1 MKFSTIILSL
11 FISLSCHAQN
21 ASSGKTTA
29 NNRLTKELAIIQ
41 DSLAYYKHQIDS
53 LKHVLSIAKTSVGDE
68 PDSRYMRLF
77 TPTYFYGDMAKR
89 HFSLNKEDS
98 LTTDYNYL
106 IDNALMNVYLNSPEL
121 VLGSWRNNVAV
132 TQIAKDNV
140 DKNEAKSKEDIN
152 IVSYEMPK
160 AEEAKISD
168 VNLFIERPNFW
179 TLSGDYYLQI
189 MQNYYSGN
197 WYQGG
202 ESNYSALTRLAF
214 RANYNNKQKIKWENT
229 LEFNLGFQTN
239 KSDSVHSVKT
249 SSDMIRYT
257 GKFGLQ
263 ASKRWYYTLQAVAN
277 SQFMRSFATNSYN
290 VNSDFMSPLD
300 LNVSLGMDYTIGWFK
315 NKFTGTVHLA
325 PFAFNYKYVD
335 RLALAQRN
343 GIDKGKHSKF
353 DYGSTFTLDFNWKL
367 SNNVSWRSRLYGYT
381 TYKRMD
387 MQWENTFNMKVSKYI
402 SANIYIYP
410 RFDDSNISRKD
421 DDLGYFQL
429 KEYTSLGLSY
439 SF

>member
-1 MKFSTIILSL
+1 MKFFTLL
-11 FISLSCHAQN
+11 LTMFVSLSGNAQSAN
-21 ASSGKTTA
+21 TGKTLV
-29 NNRLTKELAIIQ
+29 NKRLTKELSVYK
-41 DSLAYYKHQIDS
+41 DSLAYYKYQIDS
-53 LKHVLSIAKTSVGDE
+53 LKLVLSKERIYSSERPVN
-68 PDSRYMRLF
+68 RYMRLF

-89 HFSLNKEDS
+89 HFSLNETDS
-98 LTTDYNYL
+98 LTTVYNYL
-106 IDNALMNVYLNSPEL
+106 VDKALLNVYINNPEL
-121 VLGSWRNNVAV
+121 VVGSWRDNLAV

-140 DKNEAKSKEDIN
+140 DKVDAKGKEDIN
-152 IVSYEMPK
+152 IGSYKMPK
-160 AEEAKISD
+160 AEEAEITD
-168 VNLFIERPNFW
+168 VDLFIERPNFW

-189 MQNYYSGN
+189 MQNYYSVN

-202 ESNYSALTRLAF
+202 ESNYSALTRLTF
-214 RANYNNKQKIKWENT
+214 RANYNNKKRIKWENT
-229 LEFNLGFQTN
+229 LELNLGLQTS
-239 KSDSVHSVKT
+239 KSDSIHVVKT

-257 GKFGLQ
+257 GKLGLQ
-263 ASKRWYYTLQAVAN
+263 ASKKWYYTLQAVAN

-300 LNVSLGMDYTIGWFK
+300 VNVSLGMDYSIGWFD
-315 NKFTGTVHLA
+315 NKLKGTVHLA

-335 RLALAQRN
+335 RLGLAQRN
-343 GIDKGKHSKF
+343 GIAKGKHSKF
-353 DYGSTFTLDFNWKL
+353 DYGSTFTLDFNWKF

-387 MQWENTFNMKVSKYI
+387 LQWENTFNLKVSKYI

-410 RFDDSNISRKD
+410 RFDDSNIGRKD
-421 DDLGYFQL
+421 DGLGYFQL